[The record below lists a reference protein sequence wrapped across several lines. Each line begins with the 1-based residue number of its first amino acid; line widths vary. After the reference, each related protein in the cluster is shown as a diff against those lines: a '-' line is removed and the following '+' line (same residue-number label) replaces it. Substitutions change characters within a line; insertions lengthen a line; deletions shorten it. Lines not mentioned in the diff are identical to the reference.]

1 MKDWLAKLFLIFLIG
16 VLESVVGLP
25 IFFLSLATR
34 SIFSNFWFRLG
45 WYLVVGLI
53 FSHLWGFGWWLGV
66 LLIYLNQVL
75 FEKLPMPVAN
85 SWLKLLVLVLPTSL
99 LVAIVGNIDYSMRIL
114 IYGGVS
120 LVLVLLGH
128 RTWFAS
134 KYEKKYL

>member
-25 IFFLSLATR
+25 VFFLSLAIR
-34 SIFSNFWFRLG
+34 NNSSNMWLRMS
-45 WYLVVGLI
+45 WYLIVGLI

-75 FEKLPMPVAN
+75 FEKLPMPMAN
-85 SWLKLLVLVLPTSL
+85 SWLKLLILVLPTSL
-99 LVAIVGNIDYSMRIL
+99 FIAIVGNIDFSLRIL

-128 RTWFAS
+128 RAWFAS